1 VIAMLDQDTLREFV
15 DELHRL
21 NRNLEMS
28 NQNSLRTSGELKTL
42 NEQMRVLG
50 VVAKRLGIFNQILLQ
65 CRKSAGQAGMLQMIM
80 DGFVKMAREVR

>member
-1 VIAMLDQDTLREFV
+1 MVDQDTIREFV

-21 NRNLEMS
+21 NRNLEMA

-50 VVAKRLGIFNQILLQ
+50 VVAKRLGTFNQIMLQ
-65 CRKSAGQAGMLQMIM
+65 VRKSAGNAGMIHMIM
-80 DGFVKMAREVR
+80 EGFVKMVQRAR

>member
-1 VIAMLDQDTLREFV
+1 MDQDTIREFV

-50 VVAKRLGIFNQILLQ
+50 VVAKRLGIFNQIMLQ
-65 CRKSAGQAGMLQMIM
+65 VRKSAGNAGMIHTIM
-80 DGFVKMAREVR
+80 EGFVRMVQEAR